1 MLRAKCATM
10 ALDTFAAAAAG
21 TTLDTTVWARFVQP
35 TALVWARDAATRA
48 RVERAVGEAART
60 AARLAAALGPD
71 KGPEDAYWRA
81 LFRATYDAEFRIEKP
96 GREDHILSLAEEH
109 FDGLL
114 PLAWAADGIAF
125 DRTDDDMLD
134 SHLPPLANGARSGRW
149 WLRRQRLGK
158 PLNLTRLVKAAT
170 TFDGAAA
177 YGLWKIERHT
187 GVALELTPF
196 RERHPVLA
204 APGALFALWRR
215 KRARPQR

>member
-1 MLRAKCATM
+1 M
-10 ALDTFAAAAAG
+10 
-21 TTLDTTVWARFVQP
+21 
-35 TALVWARDAATRA
+35 
-48 RVERAVGEAART
+48 
-60 AARLAAALGPD
+60 
-71 KGPEDAYWRA
+71 
-81 LFRATYDAEFRIEKP
+81 
-96 GREDHILSLAEEH
+96 SLAEEH

-125 DRTDDDMLD
+125 DRTDDDMLILR
-134 SHLPPLANGARSGRW
+134 LPADERRTILRW
-149 WLRRQRLGK
+149 WRRRRTLGK
-158 PLNLTRLVKAAT
+158 PLNLTRLVKATT